1 MKYSTTLDKDD
12 QVPMTQTTTRYA
24 APARILHW
32 VVAVLVTI
40 QFYFGWASEQ
50 EADRDASFALI
61 QLHFQLGMTILALML
76 LRILWRIAR
85 PAPTAEPGPRWQRR
99 AATATHFLLYA
110 LLFVLPL
117 TGYVIWVWMEAPRS
131 VFGLFDVP
139 ALFTPPADDET
150 GRAIAWYIHHY
161 SAYTLAALAFIHI
174 AAAFWHEFWL
184 SDRLIRRRML

>member
-1 MKYSTTLDKDD
+1 MKYSTTLDKDG
-12 QVPMTQTTTRYA
+12 QVPMTRTTTRYA

-32 VVAVLVTI
+32 MVAILVVI

-50 EADRDASFALI
+50 ETDNDASFALI
-61 QLHFQLGMTILALML
+61 RVHFQLGMTIVALML
-76 LRILWRIAR
+76 LRLLWRIAR
-85 PAPTAEPGPRWQRR
+85 PAPAAEPGPRWQRR
-99 AATATHFLLYA
+99 AATTTHFLLYA

-139 ALFTPPADDET
+139 ALFTPPVDDET

-161 SAYTLAALAFIHI
+161 SAYTFAALVVIHI
-174 AAAFWHEFWL
+174 AAALWHEFWL